1 MLVSRF
7 NDNYD
12 QEIYNIKTYL
22 YKHGRAMQTELRV
35 LEKST
40 VYDTS
45 VRGENK
51 LFLLIVMLLFFMPS
65 VLIVRKD

>member
-22 YKHGRAMQTELRV
+22 YKHGKAMQTGLRV

-45 VRGENK
+45 IRGENK
-51 LFLLIVMLLFFMPS
+51 LFLMLVMILFFMPA
-65 VLIVRKD
+65 VLIIRKG